1 MFFFAKIPTWFN
13 TLNNSKNSYND
24 EVFTSVLLSMRI
36 SMTLFEGYK
45 PIRNPFEVGKLS
57 KVLQTSSDTELLQF
71 TLLTTLVTSILSIT
85 RIISVMLVR
94 KEEKKGL
101 FEEYFA
107 HIEDYEGQQF
117 KLKGKGDSEEKT
129 ALKSEPV
136 KQQKQARLEIDD
148 SDESEDSN

>member
-1 MFFFAKIPTWFN
+1 MGVVFFFAKIPTWFN

-24 EVFTSVLLSMRI
+24 EVLTSVLLSMRI

-45 PIRNPFEVGKLS
+45 PIRNPLEVGKLS

-101 FEEYFA
+101 FEEYFT

-117 KLKGKGDSEEKT
+117 KLKGSGDSEEKT

-136 KQQKQARLEIDD
+136 K
-148 SDESEDSN
+148 